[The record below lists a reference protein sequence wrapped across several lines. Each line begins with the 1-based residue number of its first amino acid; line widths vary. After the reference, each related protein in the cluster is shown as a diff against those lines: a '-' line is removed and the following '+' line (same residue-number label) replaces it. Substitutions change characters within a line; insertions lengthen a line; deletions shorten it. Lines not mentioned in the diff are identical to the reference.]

1 MCTFVFTCADL
12 CVVAWRGSEGVSV
25 LPRGPHPV
33 YLFRATTAAA
43 HVREGSKLRAGGLV
57 EVIRERAGGGRTS
70 RGKDGNVRAKA
81 GRGGADCGAPGEDVV
96 PPRCRRPPVY
106 PNGGGKHSENLSA
119 LANCTC
125 RSLPSCHPLPGGKI
139 VAGDWEKR
147 SDIGKLLDPKSCSSA
162 QLVSYVKFSSTFL
175 H

>member
-1 MCTFVFTCADL
+1 MCVDR
-12 CVVAWRGSEGVSV
+12 VWRRESEGVSI
-25 LPRGPHPV
+25 LHGGPHPV
-33 YLFRATTAAA
+33 YLFRATTAGA
-43 HVREGSKLRAGGLV
+43 HVRDGSKLRAGGPV

-81 GRGGADCGAPGEDVV
+81 GRAVLARSA
-96 PPRCRRPPVY
+96 RCRRPPVY
-106 PNGGGKHSENLSA
+106 PNGRGKHSENLSA

-125 RSLPSCHPLPGGKI
+125 RPLPSCHPLPGGKI
-139 VAGDWEKR
+139 VAGDEEKR